1 MKTQLLPDEQIVK
14 EGAGNMARGA
24 ESVGGRLACTNQ
36 RLIFESHAM
45 NLQTGDTIIELGQI
59 TSAKPVWTK
68 AFGLIPLAP
77 NSFEVQLRDGTS
89 QSFVVMGRAS
99 GLRPSKARKK
109 QRETSSC

>member
-45 NLQTGDTIIELGQI
+45 NAQTGDTIIELSQI

-77 NSFEVQLRDGTS
+77 NSFEVTLHDGTS
-89 QSFVVMGRAS
+89 QSFVVMGRGEWIQAIE
-99 GLRPSKARKK
+99 GAQK
-109 QRETSSC
+109 TT